1 MNHEIET
8 IKGLILTAGKEKSR
22 VIVAIDGRCAAGK
35 TTLANHLK
43 RELDCT
49 VFHMDDFFLR
59 PEQRTAE
66 RLRTPGGNVDY
77 ERFADE
83 ILHPVRD
90 GSKYVELRAYDCAS
104 QTLHEAV
111 RVPVGRI
118 VLVEGSYSCHPTLWD
133 CYDLHVFLTVS
144 PDVQRKRILERNG
157 EEKLAVFLN
166 RWIPMEERYFEA
178 FDVQEKCYLYEQ
190 IENAITI

>member
-1 MNHEIET
+1 MDRKTEEL
-8 IKGLILTAGKEKSR
+8 KERILTAGKEKPR

-35 TTLANHLK
+35 TTLAERLK
-43 RELDCT
+43 QELDAA

-66 RLRTPGGNVDY
+66 RLDTPGGNVDY
-77 ERFADE
+77 ERFAEE
-83 ILHPVRD
+83 ILRPVRD
-90 GSKYVELRAYDCAS
+90 GAAHVELRAYDCAA
-104 QTLHEAV
+104 QTVRKAV
-111 RVPVGRI
+111 RVPVGKI

-133 CYDLHVFLTVS
+133 CYDLRIFLTVS

-166 RWIPMEERYFEA
+166 RWIPMEERYFAA
-178 FDVQEKCYLYEQ
+178 FDIRKNCDLYLEG
-190 IENAITI
+190 